1 MINILKSYQYTG
13 RPLVYIELWRIP
25 TNTSMHTSALIKKD
39 FSYKRSLTHKVSITP
54 KGSNSFIIKSLL
66 FIRIIMHFAGL
77 FKSKQPNYSKLSIFK
92 QKTNSYMFKCLF
104 YKLLDFSRNQQNTF
118 QTWIIYNFYC
128 ISKMRSTSVNLK
140 VLSESWG
147 SQEHFPISFIILRQ
161 EMTKLWPFKKIFEN
175 IT

>member
-1 MINILKSYQYTG
+1 MKRKINNLVSIWGSTKFVNKHKNFCFWLNFRFKHIHVVSNKQQLSFMINILKSYQYTG

-92 QKTNSYMFKCLF
+92 QKTKLCMFKCL
-104 YKLLDFSRNQQNTF
+104 
-118 QTWIIYNFYC
+118 
-128 ISKMRSTSVNLK
+128 
-140 VLSESWG
+140 LSA
-147 SQEHFPISFIILRQ
+147 QLIIL
-161 EMTKLWPFKKIFEN
+161 LN
-175 IT
+175 LSV

>member
-1 MINILKSYQYTG
+1 MINFQIQTHSCSLEQTTTIFYDQHIKKFSIHFKGG

-92 QKTNSYMFKCLF
+92 QKTKSYMFKCLF
-104 YKLLDFSRNQQNTF
+104 FKLLDFSRN
-118 QTWIIYNFYC
+118 
-128 ISKMRSTSVNLK
+128 
-140 VLSESWG
+140 
-147 SQEHFPISFIILRQ
+147 
-161 EMTKLWPFKKIFEN
+161 
-175 IT
+175 